1 MPEPAKG
8 GAMIRLTFDTQWF
21 HASFQPPDCRTYST
35 EVTCKKQQSPV
46 SSHTTPIQALGYHIT
61 KIPWCQ
67 GDFSIFF
74 NFFEMRFLPQLDTS
88 GFGSDWAGPRCFF
101 AFGENSA
108 ASDEVPCP
116 EDGGFYALDVSLV
129 KCRSISPLLTDAARA
144 FCPPPFCSGRLH
156 VPFLTEQL
164 IE

>member
-101 AFGENSA
+101 RLRRKLCCIRRGSMPRRRWFLR
-108 ASDEVPCP
+108 
-116 EDGGFYALDVSLV
+116 F
-129 KCRSISPLLTDAARA
+129 
-144 FCPPPFCSGRLH
+144 GRLLSKMQ
-156 VPFLTEQL
+156 VDIAVVDRRCEGFLPAALLFGQVACTFFD
-164 IE
+164 